1 MIREKIFL
9 PRLTLSTALVVVLIF
24 SIGCQDAPPEKVQVP
39 MCPTLRESFDQ
50 DFHHALETNLKQ
62 EFRANTSV
70 LLKIKKPRLS

>member
-39 MCPTLRESFDQ
+39 MYPTLRESFDQ

-62 EFRANTSV
+62 EFRGEYKRAVEN
-70 LLKIKKPRLS
+70 KKAVFI